1 MELKGKR
8 VVVKVG
14 QIPMS
19 IEIEDLIVVEKLPD
33 EENTKKRKS

>member
-8 VVVKVG
+8 AVVKVG

-19 IEIEDLIVVEKLPD
+19 IEIEDLIVVEKLP
-33 EENTKKRKS
+33 EENTKKRK

>member
-1 MELKGKR
+1 
-8 VVVKVG
+8 VG

-19 IEIEDLIVVEKLPD
+19 IEIEDLIVVEKLPE